1 MKPGIYLKDKIFE
14 IALLFFALIT
24 IEILLFCYPVDA
36 MIRIY
41 IPVSILAAVSIG
53 MTVEYQIKKHYYNR
67 LSELEELDQKYLI
80 TEVVEEPS
88 FAEGK
93 ILYEILQETEKSRLE
108 NVSAMRRQREDYKD
122 YIEMW
127 IHEVKLPIAGARLIL
142 ENHPEFKATKIGD
155 ELDRIEAYT
164 EQALY
169 YARSSTVEKD
179 YLIRKCSLK
188 EIVNAAVRKN
198 KRNLIASRFRIDI
211 RDVDKEV
218 YADSKWMIF
227 ILGQII
233 GNSIKYSAKEDRQLS
248 FSAEEKDE
256 LVILSVRDNGIGI
269 EDSEQG
275 RVFDKGFTG
284 TNGRLSES
292 KSTGLGLYL
301 CKTLCEKMGIGIAL
315 TSEYGKFTEVQILF
329 PKGSHTDFE

>member
-1 MKPGIYLKDKIFE
+1 MKPGNYLKDKIFE
-14 IALLFFALIT
+14 IAFLFFALIT
-24 IEILLFCYPVDA
+24 IEILLYCYPVDA

-67 LSELEELDQKYLI
+67 LSDRLAELDQKYLI

-218 YADSKWMIF
+218 YADSKWMI
-227 ILGQII
+227 
-233 GNSIKYSAKEDRQLS
+233 S
-248 FSAEEKDE
+248 
-256 LVILSVRDNGIGI
+256 
-269 EDSEQG
+269 
-275 RVFDKGFTG
+275 
-284 TNGRLSES
+284 
-292 KSTGLGLYL
+292 
-301 CKTLCEKMGIGIAL
+301 
-315 TSEYGKFTEVQILF
+315 
-329 PKGSHTDFE
+329 